1 MAWGDGRTQ
10 AAEWKRIRK
19 RILARDSHTCQRC
32 GDVGNEVNHI
42 IPASE
47 GGTDGDDNLET
58 LCPSCHQPETVAQT
72 TRAVRRHAAWGRHP
86 GEKHPGLV

>member
-10 AAEWKRIRK
+10 TAEWKRIRK

-86 GEKHPGLV
+86 G